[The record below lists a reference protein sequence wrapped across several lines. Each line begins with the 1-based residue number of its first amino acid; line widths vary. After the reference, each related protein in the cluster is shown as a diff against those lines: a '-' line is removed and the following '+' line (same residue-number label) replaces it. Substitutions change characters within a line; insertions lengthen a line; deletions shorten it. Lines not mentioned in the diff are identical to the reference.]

1 VVCARNIVLVAI
13 RILHQR
19 KWNVLSA
26 IPLHNL
32 IRILSFVSLNAG
44 KATKSITLRL
54 RLAANALFTSPIHQ
68 GQRDVS
74 LATAIIV
81 WIASIL
87 YLIRLVLNALH
98 VIVQLRWTLKL

>member
-1 VVCARNIVLVAI
+1 MVCALNIASVAI
-13 RILHQR
+13 RILQQR

-32 IRILSFVSLNAG
+32 IRIQSFVSLNAG
-44 KATKSITLRL
+44 KATKSITLRP
-54 RLAANALFTSPIHQ
+54 RLAANALFTSLIHQ

-98 VIVQLRWTLKL
+98 VIVLPRWTLKQ